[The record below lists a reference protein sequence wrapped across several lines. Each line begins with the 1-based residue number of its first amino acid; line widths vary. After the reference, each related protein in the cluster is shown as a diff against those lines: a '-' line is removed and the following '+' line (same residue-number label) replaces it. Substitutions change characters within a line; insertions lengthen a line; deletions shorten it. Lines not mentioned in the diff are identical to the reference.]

1 MDKLKDYLIKLLGGC
16 TRKEFRT
23 YKRTV
28 YKHIKAMKLIDGLTE
43 DEELILRQ
51 YREERALRKGKA
63 KLNYDRLAGK
73 Q

>member
-1 MDKLKDYLIKLLGGC
+1 MKDYLIKLLGGC
-16 TRKEFRT
+16 TKKEFKT

-63 KLNYDRLAGK
+63 KLQCDRLVSK
-73 Q
+73 K